1 MLVKIEIN
9 LLLQLFN
16 KNEKKRTFCTT
27 LTISMYDDQ
36 ETGYCS
42 CDYCGVFTLP
52 DTEAE
57 TRDRPKLPSG
67 SVYYLS
73 VSFSVS
79 DSVYEP

>member
-1 MLVKIEIN
+1 MLVKMEIN

-57 TRDRPKLPSG
+57 TETDGNCHRVLHTNDLYRSRCRA
-67 SVYYLS
+67 V
-73 VSFSVS
+73 
-79 DSVYEP
+79 